1 MASNPL
7 PFEDMFDQAVKH
19 VPQLANGL
27 DTETLL
33 YFYARYKQATVGP
46 CNTPKPGFFDFNG
59 RKKWQAWSD
68 LADMSEDQARR
79 EYVSKLF
86 EVDPSWDPK
95 DQSNKCAIYV
105 SRMVCLDPEKV
116 DGDCPDERDKPVFQA
131 VKEDRL
137 DLLQTILRDS
147 PNVVNVTDSAMMT
160 PLHWASDRGYTEII
174 STLLAHSADVN
185 ARDKDN
191 QTPLHYACACG
202 HLSGAKQLLQAGA
215 DLNAKDADGMS
226 PLELAE
232 DQFRSELMST

>member
-1 MASNPL
+1 
-7 PFEDMFDQAVKH
+7 
-19 VPQLANGL
+19 
-27 DTETLL
+27 
-33 YFYARYKQATVGP
+33 
-46 CNTPKPGFFDFNG
+46 
-59 RKKWQAWSD
+59 
-68 LADMSEDQARR
+68 
-79 EYVSKLF
+79 
-86 EVDPSWDPK
+86 
-95 DQSNKCAIYV
+95 
-105 SRMVCLDPEKV
+105 
-116 DGDCPDERDKPVFQA
+116 
-131 VKEDRL
+131 
-137 DLLQTILRDS
+137 
-147 PNVVNVTDSAMMT
+147 MMT